1 MLSPRHH
8 NIRGVDK
15 FNLKFNIVMRPTV
28 FRRLNKAKADQKY
41 VQIFECIQQV
51 GRYPSPNSVLVIPAQ
66 KL

>member
-28 FRRLNKAKADQKY
+28 FRRPKQAENMFKY
-41 VQIFECIQQV
+41 SKVYS
-51 GRYPSPNSVLVIPAQ
+51 R
-66 KL
+66 